1 MRGIERELVRDF
13 TCSFVVYD
21 TTPFEK
27 SNHVNY
33 SAEEWENNRIKH

>member
-27 SNHVNY
+27 S
-33 SAEEWENNRIKH
+33 EEWENNRIKH